1 MEIQAAGFL
10 LFMKRRA
17 WCGSW
22 LMIRLSLVAAIFLTA
37 MVTSHAVGTAALA
50 LEGPVVVTNCDTP
63 GDIRMLYPGG
73 LKKALTFSWDDGRE
87 YDYKLVELM
96 DKYGLRGTFHLC
108 SGLLDKPGYVKS
120 QDVKKLYAKHEVA
133 SHTINH
139 ANLPQ
144 CDDAKLKQE
153 VMEDCK
159 ALEKLVGYPVY
170 GLAYPGGEADERVV
184 KMLPTFGIRYARVVG
199 THNWF
204 AMPKSRMTWVMTST
218 IGPVAGNAKRFLEWG
233 TFPALLSAW
242 GHSYE
247 LGEGNVWGTMDEIG
261 KALGGRKDIWY
272 ATNIEIINYMDATKM
287 LVFSSDKKSVQNPTK
302 LEIWISVKDKP
313 YKIAPGQK
321 VALK

>member
-1 MEIQAAGFL
+1 
-10 LFMKRRA
+10 
-17 WCGSW
+17 
-22 LMIRLSLVAAIFLTA
+22 MIRLPLIAALLFTTLISTQA
-37 MVTSHAVGTAALA
+37 DDTAALA
-50 LEGPVVVTNCDTP
+50 LQGPVVVTDCDTP

-139 ANLPQ
+139 AILPQ
-144 CDDAKLKQE
+144 QNDEGLRRE
-153 VMEDCK
+153 VVDDCK

-184 KMLPTFGIRYARVVG
+184 QKLPTLGIRYARTVG

-204 AMPKSRMTWVMTST
+204 AMPKSRMTWTMTST
-218 IGPVAGNAKRFLEWG
+218 FGAVAGNAKRFLEWG
-233 TFPALLSAW
+233 TFPALHSAW

-247 LGEGNVWGTMDEIG
+247 LGEGNAWGIIDEIG

-272 ATNIEIINYMDATKM
+272 ATNIEIIDYMDATKQ
-287 LVFSSDKKSVQNPTK
+287 LVFSADKKSVQNPTK
-302 LEIWISVKDKP
+302 LTIWISVKDKP
-313 YKIAPGQK
+313 HKIAPGQK
-321 VALK
+321 VSL